1 MGGIKVTKEFKR
13 EGNTVSFQMVIP
25 SDQIEKSMQEVYLK
39 SRKSFQLPGFRKG
52 KAPRQLLE
60 RTYGA
65 DLFFEDGVNECI
77 PKIYEETTE
86 EMGLKLAGQPQ
97 ISLSAPYTKGEDV
110 VLNVEVEV
118 LPEFEVKDYSK
129 IEIPEIKYEVTDELI
144 YNKMQEEKEKSKRAI
159 PVERAAKLG
168 DVTVIDFEGFI
179 GDVAFDGGK
188 GEDFQLE
195 LGSGQFIPGF
205 EDQLVGAKAGDEVD
219 VNVTFP
225 EEYGSEELSG
235 KDATFKVTVKEVQEI
250 EYPEIDDDFIKD
262 ISEFD
267 TVEEYKADLRKN
279 LEKEFEERTNN
290 EIRNAV
296 LRRVAD
302 LADFEVPEAIV
313 ENAIDREIEN
323 FSANLRQYGIDFDQY
338 AEMSGTNKYDIRND
352 FRENA
357 LINSKIQLIMEKIIE
372 KEKLDASD
380 DELKAEIERL
390 GKLYF
395 PTNEEEQKKFID
407 LYSSNADFVK
417 DDLVFNK
424 ALDMLVENV
433 VFVEP
438 KEVEENKAEE
448 KPAKKTEKATE
459 KPGKET
465 IEERN
470 KRIAELYETGDYTQ
484 EQLAEKEDLSP
495 STISRIIR
503 EARKDK

>member
-1 MGGIKVTKEFKR
+1 MTKEFTR
-13 EGNTVSFQMVIP
+13 QGNTVSFQMVIP
-25 SDQIEKSMQEVYLK
+25 GDQIEKKMQEVYLK
-39 SRKSFQLPGFRKG
+39 NKNSFQLPGFRKG

-77 PKIYEETTE
+77 PEIYEETTN

-97 ISLSAPYTKGEDV
+97 ITLDSPYTKGQDV

-129 IEIPEIKYEVTDELI
+129 IEIAEIKYEVSDELV
-144 YNKMQEEKEKSKRAI
+144 YNKLQEEKEKARRAT
-159 PVERAAKLG
+159 PVERQAKLG

-179 GDVAFDGGK
+179 DDEAFEGGK
-188 GEDFQLE
+188 GEDFPLE

-205 EDQLVGAKAGDEVD
+205 EDQLVGAKAGDQVD
-219 VNVTFP
+219 VNVSFP
-225 EEYGSEELSG
+225 ENYGSEELSG

-250 EYPEIDDDFIKD
+250 EYPEIDDEFIKD

-267 TVEEYKADLRKN
+267 TVEEYKADTRKN
-279 LEKEFEERTNN
+279 LEEEFAER
-290 EIRNAV
+290 EKAEVRQAV
-296 LRRVAD
+296 LRKVAD
-302 LADFEVPEAIV
+302 LAEFEVPEAIL
-313 ENAIDREIEN
+313 ENAVDREIEN

-338 AEMSGTNKYDIRND
+338 AEMSGTNAYDLRDD
-352 FRENA
+352 FREPA

-372 KEKLDASD
+372 QEKIDATE
-380 DELKAEIERL
+380 DELKAEIQRL
-390 GKLYF
+390 AELYF

-407 LYSSNADFVK
+407 LYSGKNAEFVK

-438 KEVEENKAEE
+438 KEADPVEKAEE
-448 KPAKKTEKATE
+448 TQENK
-459 KPGKET
+459 KET

-470 KRIAELYETGDYTQ
+470 KRIADLYETGDYTQ

-503 EARKDK
+503 EAKKDK

>member
-1 MGGIKVTKEFKR
+1 MGGKDVTKEFTR

-25 SDQIEKSMQEVYLK
+25 SDQIEKSMQEVYLQ
-39 SRKSFQLPGFRKG
+39 SRHNFQLPGFRKG

-60 RTYGA
+60 RAYGA

-77 PKIYEETTE
+77 PEIYEEYTK

-97 ISLSAPYTKGEDV
+97 ISLDAPYTKGQDV
-110 VLNVEVEV
+110 VLNVQVDV
-118 LPEFEVKDYSK
+118 LPEFEVKDYSR
-129 IEIPEIKYEVTDELI
+129 IEIPEIKYEVTDELVSNQI
-144 YNKMQEEKEKSKRAI
+144 QEEREKAKRAI
-159 PVERAAKLG
+159 PVDREAKLG

-179 GDVAFDGGK
+179 GDEAFEGGK
-188 GEDFQLE
+188 GEDFALE

-225 EEYGSEELSG
+225 EEYGSDDLSG
-235 KDATFKVTVKEVQEI
+235 KDATFKVKVKEVQEI
-250 EYPEIDDDFIKD
+250 EYPEVDDEFIKD

-279 LEKEFEERTNN
+279 LEEEFKERADN
-290 EIRNAV
+290 EVRNAV

-302 LADFEVPEAIV
+302 LADFEVPNAII
-313 ENAIDREIEN
+313 ENAIDREIQN

-338 AEMSGTNKYDIRND
+338 AEMSGTNAYDIRND
-352 FRENA
+352 FRESA
-357 LINSKIQLIMEKIIE
+357 FINSKIQLIMEKIIE
-372 KEKLDASD
+372 QEGIDAD
-380 DELKAEIERL
+380 DEELKAEIERL

-407 LYSSNADFVK
+407 MYSANADFVK

-424 ALDMLVENV
+424 ALDMLVDNV

-438 KEVEENKAEE
+438 EEAEVEEAEAETEE
-448 KPAKKTEKATE
+448 KE
-459 KPGKET
+459 ET